1 MAAESFFAS
10 KIAREAAK
18 ESGAPPPP
26 EMDHSK
32 MDHSKMAHGSTSS
45 PSTLIIPYEFP
56 TPGDYRVW
64 VQIKTGGQVQTAVF
78 DATVAP

>member
-1 MAAESFFAS
+1 
-10 KIAREAAK
+10 
-18 ESGAPPPP
+18 
-26 EMDHSK
+26 MDHSK

-64 VQIKTGGQVQTAVF
+64 VQIKTGGQVHLRPRNGKDFNARYPAIVQGAYTF
-78 DATVAP
+78 SGWH